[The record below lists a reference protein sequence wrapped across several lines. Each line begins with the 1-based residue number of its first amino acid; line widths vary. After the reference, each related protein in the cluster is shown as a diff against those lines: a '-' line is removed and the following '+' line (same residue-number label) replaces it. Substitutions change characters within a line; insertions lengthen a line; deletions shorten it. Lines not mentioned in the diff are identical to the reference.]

1 MPEEISFDEAA
12 ARVERDFLR
21 RLATSAPD
29 DAVRELAG
37 EIRAGRIRWSEAAR
51 SYAFGEALAQM
62 MTPGVENP
70 ELLGPDAI
78 AGWQA
83 EALASAEAMG
93 NVVGRPDA
101 AAIDGTG
108 PGPPLDGSGPV
119 GQL

>member
-21 RLATSAPD
+21 RLAASAGD

-62 MTPGVENP
+62 MTPVVENP
-70 ELLGPDAI
+70 ELLSPDAI

-83 EALASAEAMG
+83 EALASVETMG
-93 NVVGRPDA
+93 DVVGLPDPATTSRIGRPW
-101 AAIDGTG
+101 
-108 PGPPLDGSGPV
+108 
-119 GQL
+119 